1 MRRRFFET
9 ELQANNESGVK
20 MQLLDMM
27 RSSETDFRTLKRVI
41 EAEIP
46 VTEALL
52 GSVSK
57 WFGNVEISYPIAEME
72 MDENARRS
80 LALTVMQEMSDAVTK
95 AVSALENG
103 TDAEQVLADVSP
115 VLDALW
121 RELAGLYALVLNTA
135 FERDTEGVN
144 PEEVQQAVE
153 AMLEGLAEMTGEDRE
168 SVLAELRQ
176 DPNFRAK
183 LRRLG
188 VDPDSL

>member
-1 MRRRFFET
+1 
-9 ELQANNESGVK
+9 
-20 MQLLDMM
+20 MQLLEMM
-27 RSSETDFRTLKRVI
+27 RSSETDFRTFQRVI
-41 EAEIP
+41 DADIP

-52 GSVSK
+52 GSVAK
-57 WFGNVEISYPIAEME
+57 WFGNVEINYPIAEME
-72 MDENARRS
+72 LDENARRS
-80 LALTVMQEMSDAVTK
+80 LALTVMQEMVEAVAK
-95 AVSALENG
+95 AVSSLESG
-103 TDAEQVLADVSP
+103 ADAEFVLAEVSP

-121 RELAGLYALVLNTA
+121 RELSGLYAPVLNAA
-135 FERDTEGVN
+135 FKRDTAGVN